1 MKKENVFE
9 HMEEFEHEEV
19 LFLSD
24 KDTHLRAII
33 AIHDTTLGPALGG
46 VRIWPYKD
54 EKTVLLEALRLSRSM
69 TYMGAIS
76 GADFGGA
83 KAVLWGERQD
93 KNEAY
98 LRAFGRFIH
107 GLGGRFIAYAGL
119 GTDEFDMGQI
129 ARETEYVLVT
139 RDENGKVL
147 DSAKLAA
154 YGLYWGMK
162 ACNNCLFGIDSL
174 KNKVFAIQGVGEV
187 GSKLVEYLIKEG
199 AHLVITDINYDA
211 IKKIQDNYPE
221 VEAVKPREI
230 YGIKC
235 DFFSPCA
242 ISGVITEKTIE
253 KLKCKIIAGS
263 ADCMLKDC
271 SVELAEELHKR
282 GILFAPDFAIGG
294 GELVVAAV
302 QSVAMSKSSMFE
314 SARRI
319 YNIMG
324 MIFELAKKEKT
335 IPFKAAI
342 KIANERIEKI
352 AKIKRIQ
359 RH

>member
-9 HMEEFEHEEV
+9 HMEKFEHEEV
-19 LFLSD
+19 LFLSH
-24 KDTHLRAII
+24 KETKLRAII
-33 AIHDTTLGPALGG
+33 AIHDTTLGPAVGG
-46 VRIWPYKD
+46 VRIWQYKD
-54 EKTVLLEALRLSRSM
+54 EKTALLEALNLSKSM
-69 TYMGAIS
+69 TYMGAIAGS
-76 GADFGGA
+76 DYGGG
-83 KAVLWGERQD
+83 KAVLWGNRED

-119 GTDEFDMGQI
+119 GTDEYDMGQV

-139 RDENGKVL
+139 RDEDGRVL

-162 ACNNCLFGIDSL
+162 ACSNALFGIDSL
-174 KNKVFAIQGVGEV
+174 KNRTFAIQGVGEV
-187 GSKLVEYLIKEG
+187 GSQLVEYLIEEG
-199 AHLVITDINYDA
+199 THIIITDINYDA
-211 IKKIQDNYPE
+211 IKKVQDKYPE
-221 VEAVKPREI
+221 IESVKPGEI
-230 YGIKC
+230 YGVKC

-242 ISGVITEKTIE
+242 VSGVITEKRIDR
-253 KLKCKIIAGS
+253 LKCKIVAGA

-271 SVELAEELHKR
+271 SSGLAEKLDKK
-282 GILFAPDFAIGG
+282 GILFAPDFAIGA
-294 GELVVAAV
+294 GELVVSAV
-302 QSVAMSKSSMFE
+302 QSVAMSKSSRFE

-324 MIFELAKKEKT
+324 TIFKLAKKKKIT
-335 IPFKAAI
+335 PFRAAI
-342 KIANERIEKI
+342 LIAEERIEKI
-352 AKIKRIQ
+352 AKVKRIQ

>member
-9 HMEEFEHEEV
+9 HMEAYEHEEI
-19 LFLSD
+19 LFLSE
-24 KDTHLRAII
+24 KETGLRAII

-46 VRIWPYKD
+46 VRIFPYKD
-54 EKTVLLEALRLSRSM
+54 ERTALLEALRLSKAM

-76 GADFGGA
+76 GADFGGG
-83 KAVLWGERQD
+83 KAVLWGERD
-93 KNEAY
+93 VKNEAY

-139 RDENGKVL
+139 RDEDGKVL

-162 ACNNCLFGIDSL
+162 ACNNCVWGSDSL
-174 KNKVFAIQGVGEV
+174 KGKVVAIQGVGEV
-187 GSKLVEYLIKEG
+187 GSELVDYLIEEG
-199 AHLVITDINYDA
+199 CKLIITDIDYDA
-211 IKKIQDNYPE
+211 IKQIQDKYPE
-221 VEAVKPREI
+221 VEAVKPGEI
-230 YGIKC
+230 YAVKS
-235 DFFSPCA
+235 DYFSPCA
-242 ISGVITEKTIE
+242 ISGVLTEKRIE
-253 KLKCKIIAGS
+253 RLKCKIVAGS
-263 ADCMLKDC
+263 ADCILRDDR
-271 SVELAEELHKR
+271 LAEILAKR

-294 GELVVAAV
+294 GELVVSAV
-302 QSVAMSKSSMFE
+302 QSVAMSKSSRFE

-319 YNIMG
+319 YNILG
-324 MIFELAKKEKT
+324 SIFERAKKGKIT
-335 IPFKAAI
+335 PLRAAI
-342 KIANERIEKI
+342 DIAEERIEKI
-352 AKIKRIQ
+352 AQIKRIQ

>member
-1 MKKENVFE
+1 MMKKENVFE
-9 HMEEFEHEEV
+9 HMEAYEHEEI
-19 LFLSD
+19 LFLSE
-24 KDTHLRAII
+24 KGTGLRAII

-46 VRIWPYKD
+46 VRVFPYKD
-54 EKTVLLEALRLSRSM
+54 EQTALFEALRLSKSM

-76 GADFGGA
+76 GADFGGG
-83 KAVLWGERQD
+83 KAVLWGERHG
-93 KNEAY
+93 KSEAY

-139 RDENGKVL
+139 RDEDGKVL

-162 ACNNCLFGIDSL
+162 ACSNCVWGSDSL
-174 KNKVFAIQGVGEV
+174 KGKVVAIQGVGEV
-187 GSKLVEYLIKEG
+187 GSVLVDYLIEEG
-199 AHLVITDINYDA
+199 CHLIVTDIDYDA
-211 IKKIQDNYPE
+211 IKNIQDRYPD
-221 VEAVKPREI
+221 VESVKPGEI
-230 YGIKC
+230 YGVKC

-242 ISGVITEKTIE
+242 ISGVLTEKRIE
-253 KLKCKIIAGS
+253 RLKCKIVAGS
-263 ADCMLKDC
+263 ADCILKNDD
-271 SVELAEELHKR
+271 LANTLAKR
-282 GILFAPDFAIGG
+282 GILFAPDFAMGG
-294 GELVVAAV
+294 GELVVSAV
-302 QSVAMSKSSMFE
+302 QSVAMSKSSRFE

-319 YNIMG
+319 YNIIG
-324 MIFELAKKEKT
+324 GIFERAKKHKVT
-335 IPFKAAI
+335 PLKAAI
-342 KIANERIEKI
+342 DIAEERIEKI

>member
-1 MKKENVFE
+1 MKKENIFE
-9 HMEEFEHEEV
+9 NMEESEHEEL

-24 KDTHLRAII
+24 KETRLRAII

-46 VRIWPYKD
+46 VRILNYKD
-54 EKTVLLEALRLSRSM
+54 EKTALFEALRLSMAM

-76 GADFGGA
+76 GADFGGG
-83 KAVLWGERQD
+83 KAVLWGDREE

-129 ARETEYVLVT
+129 ARETEFVLVT
-139 RDENGKVL
+139 RDEDGKVL

-162 ACNNCLFGIDSL
+162 ACNNCLWGIDSL
-174 KNKVFAIQGVGEV
+174 KGKVIAIQGVGEV
-187 GSKLVEYLIKEG
+187 GSQLVEYLMEEG
-199 AHLVITDINYDA
+199 ARLIVTDIDYDA
-211 IKKIQDNYPE
+211 IKKIQDRYHD
-221 VEAVKPREI
+221 VEAVKPGEI
-230 YGIKC
+230 YGVKC
-235 DFFSPCA
+235 DLFSPCA
-242 ISGVITEKTIE
+242 ISGVLTEKRIE
-253 KLKCKIIAGS
+253 RLKCKIVAGS
-263 ADCMLKDC
+263 ADCILRDD
-271 SVELAEELHKR
+271 SLADVLHKK
-282 GILFAPDFAIGG
+282 GILFAPDFAVGA
-294 GELVVAAV
+294 GELVVSAV
-302 QSVAMSKSSMFE
+302 QSVAMSKSSRFE

-324 MIFELAKKEKT
+324 DIFNRAKRERT
-335 IPFKAAI
+335 TPYKAAMR
-342 KIANERIEKI
+342 IAEERIERI

>member
-1 MKKENVFE
+1 MMKKENVFE
-9 HMEEFEHEEV
+9 HMESYEHEEV
-19 LFLSD
+19 LFLSE
-24 KDTHLRAII
+24 KETRLRAII

-46 VRIWPYKD
+46 VRIFPYKD
-54 EKTVLLEALRLSRSM
+54 EGTALFEALRLSKAM

-83 KAVLWGERQD
+83 KAILWADSHD

-98 LRAFGRFIH
+98 FRAFGRFIH

-147 DSAKLAA
+147 DSARLAA

-162 ACNNCLFGIDSL
+162 ACNNCVWGVDSL
-174 KNKVFAIQGVGEV
+174 KGRVAAIQGVGEV
-187 GSKLVEYLIKEG
+187 GSQLVEYLIEEG
-199 AHLVITDINYDA
+199 CHLIITDIDYDA
-211 IKKIQDNYPE
+211 IKRIQDKFPE
-221 VEAVKPREI
+221 VEAVKPGEI
-230 YGIKC
+230 YGVKC

-242 ISGVITEKTIE
+242 ISGVLTEKRIE
-253 KLKCKIIAGS
+253 RLKCKIVAGS
-263 ADCMLKDC
+263 ADCVLRDD
-271 SVELAEELHKR
+271 SLADDLAKR
-282 GILFAPDFAIGG
+282 EILFAPDFAIGG
-294 GELVVAAV
+294 GELVVSAV
-302 QSVAMSKSSMFE
+302 QSVAMSKSSRFE
-314 SARRI
+314 SARRV
-319 YNIMG
+319 YDIMAAV
-324 MIFELAKKEKT
+324 FERAKKQRT
-335 IPFKAAI
+335 TPLKAAI
-342 KIANERIEKI
+342 SISEERIEKI

>member
-9 HMEEFEHEEV
+9 HMEKFEHEEV

-24 KDTHLRAII
+24 KETRLRAII

-46 VRIWPYKD
+46 VRVWSYRD
-54 EKTVLLEALRLSRSM
+54 EKTALLDALKLSKSM

-76 GADFGGA
+76 CADYGGG
-83 KAVLWGERQD
+83 KAVLWGDMED

-107 GLGGRFIAYAGL
+107 GLGGRFIAYADL
-119 GTDEFDMGQI
+119 GTDEEDMGQM
-129 ARETEYVLVT
+129 ARETEYILVI

-147 DSAKLAA
+147 DSAQLTA

-162 ACNNCLFGIDSL
+162 ACNNSLYGIDSL
-174 KNKVFAIQGVGEV
+174 KNKTFAIQGVGKV
-187 GSKLVEYLIKEG
+187 GSNLVDYLVKEG
-199 AHLVITDINYDA
+199 AHIIVTDINYDA
-211 IKKIQDNYPE
+211 IKMIQDRYSE
-221 VEAVKPREI
+221 IRAVKPREI
-230 YGIKC
+230 FGVKC

-242 ISGVITEKTIE
+242 VSGVITEKNID
-253 KLKCKIIAGS
+253 KLRCKIIAG
-263 ADCMLKDC
+263 AANCILKE
-271 SVELAEELHKR
+271 SSLAEELNKK

-294 GELVVAAV
+294 GELVVAAI
-302 QSVAMSKSSMFE
+302 QSVAMSKSSRFE
-314 SARRI
+314 SARKI

-324 MIFELAKKEKT
+324 NIFDLAKKEKIT
-335 IPFKAAI
+335 PYRAAI
-342 KIANERIEKI
+342 HIAEERIEKI
-352 AKIKRIQ
+352 AKVKRIQ